1 MINVK
6 FNQIMKESLGIHELH
21 RQVPTKETLN
31 GIGKNKKV
39 SGPLAEVANQ
49 FEAIFLERLL
59 SASRESKLSDGLFE
73 TSSDDNFEQLFDQ
86 EIAKSSSKTVDLGIA
101 DAIIRQMSK
110 SEL

>member
-31 GIGKNKKV
+31 GIGKNKV
-39 SGPLAEVANQ
+39 SDPLAEVANQ